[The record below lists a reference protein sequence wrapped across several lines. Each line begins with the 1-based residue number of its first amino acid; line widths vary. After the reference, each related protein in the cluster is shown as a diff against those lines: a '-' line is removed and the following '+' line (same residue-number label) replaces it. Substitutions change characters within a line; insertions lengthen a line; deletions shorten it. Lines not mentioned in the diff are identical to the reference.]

1 MRLPASARAVRALA
15 RRAALPALVY
25 ATAAIVATWP
35 LAVRLTTHLGA
46 PEGPGDPY
54 LNLWILGWDLQVL
67 TRDPGALPGGRL
79 FDAPIFH
86 PAAGTLAYSDHLL
99 LQAIALVPVYL
110 ATNDLVVVY
119 NVLLLASLACSGLAM
134 HACARML
141 GAPGPAAYVAGLA
154 WACWPYRTAHLIH
167 LQLQA
172 LYFLPIVVLALARF
186 VAGRR
191 RRDAVLL
198 GAAAGLQAVSAW
210 YYGVLT
216 LVALG
221 VLVPALALGAGRPLR
236 RLVPGLAL
244 AALVGALIVAP
255 FAWPYWRMQA
265 EQGFARSLYDA
276 SRHAAV
282 PASYLQ
288 VPPAHVLYG
297 RTHLLTA
304 RDEGGRLR
312 DGRLEG
318 VEQALFPGAL
328 VLLLAAAGLIR
339 RDGPAHAA
347 VPGLLVLAAAAFVLS
362 LGPDGW
368 RAAYAAAHAAVPGFQ
383 AIRAPARFGA
393 LVMFAVAL
401 LAAAGATRLA
411 RWNRPAA
418 WAAAALV
425 FVEGLAIPL
434 PLAPRPPD
442 ASPAAAWLAQAP
454 GEGAVVYLPLT
465 NDRRNTVAMIDAL
478 GHGRP
483 IVNGYS
489 GQRPPYFPAL
499 VDALAEFPSP
509 GALWSLRDLGVR
521 FVVAD
526 AAVPSGDPAGT
537 PLVARARFEGT
548 VVYELVWTPEAEAA
562 LMPPAAPPPP
572 PPGPLPFASAER
584 AVYAVRWIGGPLDV
598 PAGTVTLAAERLV
611 DRHLRLT
618 AGTETAPW
626 VARFFE
632 ARDRFETEAGADLAP
647 IRHARAIRQGRRQI
661 DRRFVFDH
669 AAGQVRM
676 WTSPAAPPLV
686 LRIPPHTRDAL
697 TAYWYVRT
705 LALDAATSVALSVN
719 DGGRTRL
726 VTIEGAVRAPLA
738 IGGRSVP
745 AIRLEPQIAE
755 RVPRRA
761 PVRATVWLSD
771 DDRRVALAA
780 DIEAG
785 FGRVR
790 VELLEYTRE

>member
-1 MRLPASARAVRALA
+1 MRVPAARGIRGPAG
-15 RRAALPALVY
+15 RAAVSVLVY
-25 ATAAIVATWP
+25 VAAAIVATWP
-35 LAVRLTTHLGA
+35 LAAQLTTHLGA

-67 TRDPGALPGGRL
+67 TRDPGALLDGRV

-99 LQAIALVPVYL
+99 LQAIALIPVHL
-110 ATNDLVVVY
+110 ATGDPVVGY
-119 NVLLLASLACSGLAM
+119 NLLLLASFVLSGLAM
-134 HACARML
+134 HACARTL
-141 GAPGPAAYVAGLA
+141 GAPEPAAYVAGVA
-154 WACWPYRTAHLIH
+154 WAFWPYRTAHLIH

-172 LYFLPIVVLALARF
+172 LYFLPLVMLALARF

-191 RRDAVLL
+191 LRDAVLL

-216 LVALG
+216 IVALG
-221 VLVPALALGAGRPLR
+221 VLVPALALGTGRSLR
-236 RLVPGLAL
+236 RLLPGLAL
-244 AALVGALIVAP
+244 AALIGTLIAAP

-288 VPPAHVLYG
+288 VPPAHAIYG

-304 RDEGGRLR
+304 RDGEGRLR
-312 DGRLEG
+312 EGRLEG

-328 VLLLAAAGLIR
+328 VLLLAAAGTVR
-339 RDGPAHAA
+339 RGGPAHAA
-347 VPGLLVLAAAAFVLS
+347 VPGLVVLAAAAFILS

-368 RAAYAAAHAAVPGFQ
+368 RTVYAAAHGAVPGFQ
-383 AIRAPARFGA
+383 AVRAPARFGA
-393 LVMFAVAL
+393 LVMFAVTL
-401 LAAAGATRLA
+401 LAAAGAARLA
-411 RWNRPAA
+411 RRSRPAA
-418 WAAAALV
+418 WAAAVLV
-425 FVEGLAIPL
+425 FAECLAIPI
-434 PLAPRPPD
+434 PLAPRPP
-442 ASPAAAWLAQAP
+442 AGSPVAAWLAQAP

-465 NDRRNTVAMIDAL
+465 NDRRNTIAMIDAL

-499 VDALAEFPSP
+499 VDALAGFPSP
-509 GALWSLRDLGVR
+509 EALWSLRDLGVR

-526 AAVPSGDPAGT
+526 APVSADGLAGT
-537 PLVARARFEGT
+537 PLVERARFGGT
-548 VVYELVWTPEAEAA
+548 VVYELVWTAA
-562 LMPPAAPPPP
+562 TDAAPTPSAAPPPP
-572 PPGPLPFASAER
+572 PAGPLPFASAER
-584 AVYAVRWIGGPLDV
+584 AVYTVRWIGGPLDV
-598 PAGTVTLAAERLV
+598 PAGTVTLAAERRT

-618 AGTETAPW
+618 AGAETAPW
-626 VARFFE
+626 VASFFE
-632 ARDRFETEAGADLAP
+632 ANDRFETEAGAALDP
-647 IRHARAIRQGRRQI
+647 IRHERAIRQGRRQL

-676 WTSPAAPPLV
+676 WTSPAAAPIV

-705 LALDAATSVALSVN
+705 LPLDPGTAVTLPVN

-726 VTIEGAVRAPLA
+726 LTVGGAMREHITIGERAVPAVRIDL
-738 IGGRSVP
+738 R
-745 AIRLEPQIAE
+745 IAE
-755 RVPRRA
+755 RVPRRD
-761 PVRATVWLSD
+761 PVRAVVWLSD

-780 DIEAG
+780 DVEAG

-790 VELLEYTRE
+790 VELQEYTRE